1 MKKTT
6 EPQYR
11 ALIGQLLSTPDIGAL
26 DGDRVQIAKEDT
38 DLPQRFVEWINAYER
53 KAILEEVMKVEFSG
67 AKEQFVA
74 SEHFTE
80 TEFYLGDNFKSLMV
94 PKVEGPQGPSTLLV
108 EKALRKLS
116 DTEIIKVKGG
126 KGKVVT
132 SLSELRYLL
141 FLQSKGPGGP
151 QGALLTD
158 GSWNRFYIE
167 GVDGVLYQ
175 VSADWDDDRWR
186 LSADDLGYYGL
197 NVGRR
202 LVSRN

>member
-1 MKKTT
+1 M
-6 EPQYR
+6 
-11 ALIGQLLSTPDIGAL
+11 
-26 DGDRVQIAKEDT
+26 
-38 DLPQRFVEWINAYER
+38 
-53 KAILEEVMKVEFSG
+53 
-67 AKEQFVA
+67 
-74 SEHFTE
+74 
-80 TEFYLGDNFKSLMV
+80 

-141 FLQSKGPGGP
+141 SLQSKGPGGP

-167 GVDGVLYQ
+167 GVDGVLYR
-175 VSADWDDDRWR
+175 VDASWGGGRWS
-186 LSADDLGYYGL
+186 LDADDLGSYGL
-197 NVGRR
+197 PVGRG